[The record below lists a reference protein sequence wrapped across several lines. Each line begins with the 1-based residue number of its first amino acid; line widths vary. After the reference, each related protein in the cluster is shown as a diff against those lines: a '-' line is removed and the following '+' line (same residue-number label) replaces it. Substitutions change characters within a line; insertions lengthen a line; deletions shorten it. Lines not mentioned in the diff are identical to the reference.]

1 MEPHELDSYIGKKLR
16 DAEKAGSESEISGVN
31 RVWSAIEPQLE
42 KRSSMAWMKM
52 AAVILLLLMP
62 SVYLYLRNREQERQI
77 RTLNSRLTAIDRDY
91 SQRLQT
97 LALNQPEKVVVQYD
111 TVKLIQTVEKK
122 IIPETVEIV
131 KYVTDTVIIYEQ
143 PDKAGNLVESE
154 LSVPHADVV
163 NSGWQESTVKTE
175 YILSK
180 DASSARKKKKSR
192 TFQIS
197 LGAGNNQAQ
206 PEPELAFK
214 TKL

>member
-1 MEPHELDSYIGKKLR
+1 MEPHELDKYIGSKLSE
-16 DAEKAGSESEISGVN
+16 AENARGEDEMNGMN

-42 KRSSMAWMKM
+42 KRNSTAWMKM
-52 AAVILLLLMP
+52 AAVILLLLIP
-62 SVYLYLRNREQERQI
+62 SVYLYLRNREQGRQI
-77 RTLNSRLTAIDRDY
+77 RILNSRLSAIDRDY
-91 SQRLQT
+91 NQWLHT

-111 TVKLIQTVEKK
+111 TVKLIRTVEKK

-131 KYVTDTVIIYEQ
+131 KYVTDTVIIYQQ
-143 PDKAGNLVESE
+143 PDRAGNLVESE
-154 LSVPHADVV
+154 LSVPPDDVV

-175 YILSK
+175 YILSN

-197 LGAGNNQAQ
+197 LGAGNHSAQ
-206 PEPELAFK
+206 SEPELALK